1 MDLIYLTPAR
11 TFQIL
16 IATIVS
22 LASVAHGAIS
32 HGAYAETLKHNSQV
46 NDDGSYKLDYAT
58 SNGIS
63 AQEEGFGGHH
73 ASGGFSYYSPGGE
86 LIQLS
91 YLADENGFKP
101 QGNHLPTPP
110 PIPPQILKSLEYI
123 RLHPYDEDA
132 AHRQQQHQQQQPRQ
146 QQFHHAAAPSQQ
158 VKNLRRPAQR
168 RHF

>member
-1 MDLIYLTPAR
+1 MYFLI
-11 TFQIL
+11 QML
-16 IATIVS
+16 IAIIAS
-22 LASVAHGAIS
+22 LACVAHGAIS
-32 HGAYAETLKHNSQV
+32 QGTHAETLKHNSQL
-46 NDDGSYKLDYAT
+46 NGDGSYKLDYST

-73 ASGGFSYYSPGGE
+73 ASGGFAYYSPEGE

-91 YLADENGFKP
+91 YLADDNGFKP

-132 AHRQQQHQQQQPRQ
+132 AHHKQQHQQQQHRPQQQARQ
-146 QQFHHAAAPSQQ
+146 QQFHHVAAPSHQ
-158 VKNLRRPAQR
+158 VKNFRRPAQR
-168 RHF
+168 SHF